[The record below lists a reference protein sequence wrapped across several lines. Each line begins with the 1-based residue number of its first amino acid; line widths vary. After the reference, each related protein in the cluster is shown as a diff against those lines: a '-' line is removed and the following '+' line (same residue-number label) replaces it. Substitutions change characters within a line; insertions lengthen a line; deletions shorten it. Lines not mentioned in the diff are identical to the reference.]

1 MMTSQVRSAK
11 GRRTIRVLVVS
22 DVLLYREGVARGLA
36 QSERITIAAA
46 LSGIEAVGQ
55 VPTLGIDAVL
65 LDASAPESL
74 VVARRLH
81 AIRPPLP
88 IVGFGIGS
96 AATSVACAEAGLIG
110 FVGRDGTLAEL
121 EQAIEQAI
129 AGEVGCP
136 PQLVAMLCRRVAA
149 LAGTAVAPAPV
160 SALTRRER
168 EIAALASEGLSNK
181 EIAIELRIG
190 PATVK
195 NHIHNIL
202 EKLQIRRRGAI
213 GAHFRARPPAVMPA
227 IEDEFPVLRRP
238 AADRTLA
245 AC

>member
-1 MMTSQVRSAK
+1 MSQARPLDACVA
-11 GRRTIRVLVVS
+11 IRVLVVS

-36 QSERITIAAA
+36 QLARLSIVDA
-46 LSGIEAVGQ
+46 LAG
-55 VPTLGIDAVL
+55 TDAVARLEAIDVDAIL
-65 LDASAPESL
+65 LDASVPESL
-74 VVARRLH
+74 IVARLLR
-81 AIRPPLP
+81 AARPEIPV
-88 IVGFGIGS
+88 IGFGIGC

-121 EQAIEQAI
+121 EQAVEQAI

-136 PQLVAMLCRRVAA
+136 PQFVAMLCRRVAA
-149 LAGTAVAPAPV
+149 LAGTTAQTPPPP
-160 SALTRRER
+160 ALTRRER

-213 GAHFRARPPAVMPA
+213 GAHFRARAPLPVPILDEAPRAAVRG
-227 IEDEFPVLRRP
+227 V
-238 AADRTLA
+238 ADQTALTW
-245 AC
+245 

>member
-1 MMTSQVRSAK
+1 MIMSQARA
-11 GRRTIRVLVVS
+11 GDCRPIRVLVVS

-36 QSERITIAAA
+36 QHGRMSIVDA
-46 LSGIEAVGQ
+46 LSGAEAVTRIESMG
-55 VPTLGIDAVL
+55 VDAIL
-65 LDASAPESL
+65 LDASVPESL
-74 VVARRLH
+74 VVARQLRAL
-81 AIRPPLP
+81 RPSLP
-88 IVGFGIGS
+88 VVGFGIGS

-121 EQAIEQAI
+121 EQAIEQAM
-129 AGEVGCP
+129 AGEVGCA

-149 LAGTAVAPAPV
+149 LSGTPAQAPP
-160 SALTRRER
+160 ALTRRER
-168 EIAALASEGLSNK
+168 QIAALASEGLSNK

-213 GAHFRARPPAVMPA
+213 GIHFRGRAAVTAPLF
-227 IEDEFPVLRRP
+227 EDEIRASLRP

>member
-1 MMTSQVRSAK
+1 MILSQAK
-11 GRRTIRVLVVS
+11 AASFGGTIRVLVVS

-36 QSERITIAAA
+36 QLGR
-46 LSGIEAVGQ
+46 LSIIGSLTGNEAV
-55 VPTLGIDAVL
+55 TAMASIAMDAIL
-65 LDASAPESL
+65 LDASTTESL
-74 VVARRLH
+74 VVARQLR
-81 AIRPPLP
+81 AVRPELP
-88 IVGFGIGS
+88 VIGFGIGS

-121 EQAIEQAI
+121 QQAVEQAM
-129 AGEVGCP
+129 AGEVGCA

-149 LAGTAVAPAPV
+149 LAGTSVDLPT
-160 SALTRRER
+160 ALTRRER
-168 EIAALASEGLSNK
+168 EIAALAAEGLSNK

-213 GAHFRARPPAVMPA
+213 GAHFRARAS
-227 IEDEFPVLRRP
+227 
-238 AADRTLA
+238 LA
-245 AC
+245 AVLDDDHRADIRFPTTRAVAVC

>member
-1 MMTSQVRSAK
+1 MSQVRTGD

-36 QSERITIAAA
+36 QSGRMTIVNA
-46 LSGIEAVGQ
+46 LSGIEAVAQ
-55 VPTLGIDAVL
+55 LPTLGVDAIL
-65 LDASAPESL
+65 LDASVPESL
-74 VVARRLH
+74 IVARQLR
-81 AIRPPLP
+81 AIRSQLP
-88 IVGFGIGS
+88 VVGFGIGS
-96 AATSVACAEAGLIG
+96 AATSLACAEAGLIG
-110 FVGRDGTLAEL
+110 FIGRDGTLAEL
-121 EQAIEQAI
+121 EHAIEQAM
-129 AGEVGCP
+129 AGEVGCA

-149 LAGTAVAPAPV
+149 LSGTPAQVQPG

-202 EKLQIRRRGAI
+202 EKLQVRRRGAI
-213 GAHFRARPPAVMPA
+213 GAHFRARAAVAAPML
-227 IEDEFPVLRRP
+227 DEEIRLTSHTLP
-238 AADRTLA
+238 DRSFA

>member
-1 MMTSQVRSAK
+1 MIMSKAGAGAAFRA
-11 GRRTIRVLVVS
+11 IRVLVVS

-36 QSERITIAAA
+36 QHGRLAIVAA
-46 LSGIEAVGQ
+46 LSGIEAVAQ
-55 VPTLGIDAVL
+55 LPTLQADAIL
-65 LDASAPESL
+65 LDASVPESL
-74 VVARRLH
+74 IVARQLR
-81 AIRPPLP
+81 ASRPALP
-88 IVGFGIGS
+88 VIGFGIGN

-121 EQAIEQAI
+121 EQAIEQAM
-129 AGEVGCP
+129 AGEVGCA

-149 LAGTAVAPAPV
+149 LSGTPVQAPP
-160 SALTRRER
+160 ALTRRER
-168 EIAALASEGLSNK
+168 EIAALASQGLSNK

-213 GAHFRARPPAVMPA
+213 GAHFRARVPAPTPLFD
-227 IEDEFPVLRRP
+227 DEATTPLH
-238 AADRTLA
+238 ASASRTLA

>member
-1 MMTSQVRSAK
+1 MLMRQARARDAGDS
-11 GRRTIRVLVVS
+11 IRILVVS
-22 DVLLYREGVARGLA
+22 DILLYREGVARGLA
-36 QSERITIAAA
+36 QLGRMAIVAA
-46 LSGIEAVGQ
+46 LSGGEAIAKLQALAV
-55 VPTLGIDAVL
+55 DAIL

-74 VVARRLH
+74 IVARRLR
-81 AIRPPLP
+81 ALRPELP

-121 EQAIEQAI
+121 EQAIEQAM
-129 AGEVGCP
+129 AGEVGCA

-149 LAGTAVAPAPV
+149 LSGTPVQAPP
-160 SALTRRER
+160 ALTRRER
-168 EIAALASEGLSNK
+168 QIAALASEGLSNK
-181 EIAIELRIG
+181 EIALELRIG

-213 GAHFRARPPAVMPA
+213 GAHIRARSAPITV
-227 IEDEFPVLRRP
+227 P
-238 AADRTLA
+238 AAEEEWQPAHRPMVDQALA

>member
-1 MMTSQVRSAK
+1 MIMSQAKVRDA
-11 GRRTIRVLVVS
+11 RATIRVLVVS

-36 QSERITIAAA
+36 QLGR
-46 LSGIEAVGQ
+46 LSI
-55 VPTLGIDAVL
+55 IDALAGADAVARLDSIDIDAIL
-65 LDASAPESL
+65 LDASVPESL
-74 VVARRLH
+74 VVARKLRV
-81 AIRPPLP
+81 ARPEVPV
-88 IVGFGIGS
+88 IGFGIGCV
-96 AATSVACAEAGLIG
+96 ATSVACAEAGLIG

-121 EQAIEQAI
+121 EQAVEQAI

-149 LAGTAVAPAPV
+149 LAGTTVDAPPPP
-160 SALTRRER
+160 ALTRRER
-168 EIAALASEGLSNK
+168 EIAALAAEGLSNK

-213 GAHFRARPPAVMPA
+213 GAHFRARAPMPVPILEEAPRATVRSIYDQPAL
-227 IEDEFPVLRRP
+227 IW
-238 AADRTLA
+238 
-245 AC
+245 

>member
-1 MMTSQVRSAK
+1 MILSQARAAVADDVV
-11 GRRTIRVLVVS
+11 RVLVVS

-36 QSERITIAAA
+36 QLGRLSIVDA
-46 LSGIEAVGQ
+46 LAGV
-55 VPTLGIDAVL
+55 DAVTRVVSITVDAIL
-65 LDASAPESL
+65 LDASIPESL
-74 VVARRLH
+74 VVARQLR
-81 AIRPPLP
+81 AARPELP
-88 IVGFGIGS
+88 VIGFGIGC

-121 EQAIEQAI
+121 EQAVEQAI
-129 AGEVGCP
+129 AGEVGCA

-149 LAGTAVAPAPV
+149 LAGTTVQAPPTA
-160 SALTRRER
+160 ALTRRER

-213 GAHFRARPPAVMPA
+213 GAHFRARATQPMSIPEETPHPRARVGADQPA
-227 IEDEFPVLRRP
+227 L
-238 AADRTLA
+238 TW
-245 AC
+245 

>member
-1 MMTSQVRSAK
+1 MIVSQAK
-11 GRRTIRVLVVS
+11 AAGAEGAIRVLVVS

-36 QSERITIAAA
+36 QLGRMSIVDA
-46 LSGIEAVGQ
+46 LSGGEAIAKLE
-55 VPTLGIDAVL
+55 TLRADAIL
-65 LDASAPESL
+65 LDASAPEAL
-74 VVARRLH
+74 AIARQLRAL
-81 AIRPPLP
+81 RPQVP

-121 EQAIEQAI
+121 EQAIEQAM
-129 AGEVGCP
+129 AGEVGCA

-149 LAGTAVAPAPV
+149 LSGTTADLRPT
-160 SALTRRER
+160 LTRRER
-168 EIAALASEGLSNK
+168 EIAALAAEGLSNK

-213 GAHFRARPPAVMPA
+213 GAYFRARTTQARAPLPEEWQPASRE
-227 IEDEFPVLRRP
+227 I
-238 AADRTLA
+238 ADGAMA

>member
-1 MMTSQVRSAK
+1 MSQAK
-11 GRRTIRVLVVS
+11 ARCAADSIRVLVVS

-36 QSERITIAAA
+36 QLGRMAIVAA
-46 LSGIEAVGQ
+46 LSGTEAIGRLESLAV
-55 VPTLGIDAVL
+55 DAIL
-65 LDASAPESL
+65 LDASIPEAL
-74 VVARRLH
+74 IVARRLR
-81 AIRPPLP
+81 ALRPELP
-88 IVGFGIGS
+88 VVGFGIGS

-121 EQAIEQAI
+121 EQAIEQAM

-149 LAGTAVAPAPV
+149 LSGTPVQAPP
-160 SALTRRER
+160 ALTRRER

-181 EIAIELRIG
+181 EIALELRIG

-213 GAHFRARPPAVMPA
+213 GAYIRARSPQIAVHAAEEEWQPPRQ
-227 IEDEFPVLRRP
+227 L
-238 AADRTLA
+238 AADSAFA

>member
-1 MMTSQVRSAK
+1 MVMSQARVSCAAE
-11 GRRTIRVLVVS
+11 TIRLLVVS
-22 DVLLYREGVARGLA
+22 DILLYREGVARGLA
-36 QSERITIAAA
+36 QLGRMAIVAALNGAEAAA
-46 LSGIEAVGQ
+46 KLESLAV
-55 VPTLGIDAVL
+55 DAIL

-74 VVARRLH
+74 IVARRLH
-81 AIRPPLP
+81 ELRPELP
-88 IVGFGIGS
+88 MVGFGIGN

-121 EQAIEQAI
+121 EQAIEQAM

-149 LAGTAVAPAPV
+149 LSGTPVQAPP
-160 SALTRRER
+160 ALTRRER
-168 EIAALASEGLSNK
+168 QIAALASEGLSNK

-213 GAHFRARPPAVMPA
+213 GAYIRARGAPIA
-227 IEDEFPVLRRP
+227 
-238 AADRTLA
+238 LA
-245 AC
+245 AAEEDWQPPHRPLSDRAFAAC

>member
-1 MMTSQVRSAK
+1 MMTSQARAAN

-36 QSERITIAAA
+36 QSERMTIAAA
-46 LSGIEAVGQ
+46 LSGIEAVAQ
-55 VPTLGIDAVL
+55 LPTLGVDAVL

-96 AATSVACAEAGLIG
+96 AQTSVACAEAGLIG

-121 EQAIEQAI
+121 ERAIEQAI

-149 LAGTAVAPAPV
+149 LSGTVAAPPPV
-160 SALTRRER
+160 AALTRRER

-213 GAHFRARPPAVMPA
+213 GAHFRMRSATAMPTIDDDLPAARRA
-227 IEDEFPVLRRP
+227 
-238 AADRTLA
+238 AADRAFA

>member
-1 MMTSQVRSAK
+1 MVMSQIRARDIGDS
-11 GRRTIRVLVVS
+11 IRVLVVS
-22 DVLLYREGVARGLA
+22 DILLYREGVARGLA
-36 QSERITIAAA
+36 TLGRMAIVAA
-46 LSGIEAVGQ
+46 LSGIEAVAKLESLE
-55 VPTLGIDAVL
+55 VDAIL
-65 LDASAPESL
+65 LDASVPESL
-74 VVARRLH
+74 ILARRLR
-81 AIRPPLP
+81 ALRPQLP

-121 EQAIEQAI
+121 EQAIEQAM

-136 PQLVAMLCRRVAA
+136 PQFVAMLCRRVAA
-149 LAGTAVAPAPV
+149 LSGTPVQAPP
-160 SALTRRER
+160 ALTRRER

-213 GAHFRARPPAVMPA
+213 GAYIRARGAPIAAPA
-227 IEDEFPVLRRP
+227 IDEDWQPTRQP
-238 AADRTLA
+238 AADRALA